1 MPGESMSKY
10 KVNKTFQEINAK
22 IKSGKAVVVTAEEMI
37 GIVKDEGPEKAAKKV
52 DVVTTGTFSPMC
64 SSGAF
69 INFGHS
75 VPGIKASRVWL
86 NDVPC
91 YAGIAAVDLYIGATE
106 PTENDPLNIIYPGEF
121 LYGGGHVIQDL
132 VAGKPVRLRAESYG
146 THCYPRKFYEKTVKL
161 SDLPYARLVNPRNV
175 YQNYNCAV
183 NLTKKTVYT
192 YMGTLKPN
200 AGNANYCTAG
210 QLSPLFNDPLYQTIG
225 TGTRIFIGGAPGYV
239 ICEGTQHNPNASR
252 TDRDIPRTPAG
263 TLMVTGDMKQMNA
276 RFLRGVSLLG
286 YGCSLAVGIGV
297 PIPVLNEEIAL
308 RTGISDEEIVT
319 QVVDYGEGYPKGKG
333 KSLAEVTYAQLRSGH
348 ITLNGKKVKTA
359 PLSSYVLAR
368 EIAETLK
375 EWINKGSF
383 LLGEPQELLPGPAE
397 K

>member
-1 MPGESMSKY
+1 MNKH
-10 KVNKTFQEINAK
+10 KVNKTFQEINDR

-37 GIVKDEGPEKAAKKV
+37 GIVRDEGPEQAARKV

-132 VAGKPVRLRAESYG
+132 VAGKSVRLRAESYG
-146 THCYPRKFYEKTVKL
+146 THCYPKKSLEKSIKL
-161 SDLPYARLVNPRNV
+161 SEIPYARLVNPRNV
-175 YQNYNCAV
+175 YQNYNCAI
-183 NLTKKTVYT
+183 NLTKKTIYT

-200 AGNANYCTAG
+200 AGNANYCTSG

-225 TGTRIFIGGAPGYV
+225 TGTRIFIGGAPGFV
-239 ICEGTQHNPNASR
+239 IAEGTQHNPDVER
-252 TDRDIPRTPAG
+252 TELGIPRRPAG
-263 TLMVTGDMKQMNA
+263 TLMVTGDMKQMSS
-276 RFLRGVSLLG
+276 RYLRGVSLLG

-297 PIPVLNEEIAL
+297 PIPVLNEEIAM

-319 QVVDYGEGYPKGKG
+319 QVVDYGRDYPKGKSR
-333 KSLAEVTYAQLRSGH
+333 SLAEVTYAELRSGF
-348 ITLNGKKVKTA
+348 ITIDGKKVKTA
-359 PLSSYVLAR
+359 PLSSYVMSR

-375 EWINKGSF
+375 EWIERGSF
-383 LLGEPQELLPGPAE
+383 LLGEPQEYLPAPS